1 MKPSL
6 WQPPVALSVQEAH
19 IMKRIRKAQL
29 FVFLRQHRHEV
40 LDEAFQQE
48 LANLYRKTE
57 RVQPLSM
64 VDKSASSSTGLTKP
78 CDPISPS

>member
-19 IMKRIRKAQL
+19 IMKRIRKAKL

-57 RVQPLSM
+57 
-64 VDKSASSSTGLTKP
+64 
-78 CDPISPS
+78 